1 MRVPLPEPDTDTLSH
16 SAAVAGR
23 VLREIEAA
31 GGFIPFSRYLDIVLY
46 APGLG
51 YYSAGARKLGPGGDF
66 TTAPEAAPLFSR
78 CLAVQ
83 CADVMQELGA
93 SEILEFGAGTGSM
106 AADLLDE
113 LARQDSLPSRYWILD
128 VSADLRERQRRTL
141 EARVPALMDRVRWL
155 DQMPENFSGVMLAN
169 EVLDAIPFERF
180 LIRDGTVRVLGV
192 GAGDGGLE
200 LAQAPAG
207 EELVAAVRR
216 IELERGAAFADGYV
230 SEICLRLG
238 PWLGSLA
245 AALARGVALLI
256 DYGLPRRELY
266 SAERCRGTMLC
277 HYRHRY
283 HEDPLFLPGQQDITA
298 WVDFTAVAEAG
309 ESAGFDLCGYTTQAH
324 FLFANGLTGF
334 MEEAATG
341 DLADRLS
348 LAQQARLLT
357 LPGEM
362 GERFKVLALGRGY
375 HAPLRGFGMRD
386 LRHTL

>member
-1 MRVPLPEPDTDTLSH
+1 
-16 SAAVAGR
+16 
-23 VLREIEAA
+23 
-31 GGFIPFSRYLDIVLY
+31 
-46 APGLG
+46 
-51 YYSAGARKLGPGGDF
+51 
-66 TTAPEAAPLFSR
+66 
-78 CLAVQ
+78 
-83 CADVMQELGA
+83 
-93 SEILEFGAGTGSM
+93 
-106 AADLLDE
+106 
-113 LARQDSLPSRYWILD
+113 
-128 VSADLRERQRRTL
+128 
-141 EARVPALMDRVRWL
+141 
-155 DQMPENFSGVMLAN
+155 MPEDFSGVMLAN

-180 LIRDGTVRVLGV
+180 LIRDGTVRVQGV
-192 GAGDGGLE
+192 RAGEGGLE

-216 IELERGAAFADGYV
+216 IERERGAAFADGYL
-230 SEICLRLG
+230 SEICLGLG
-238 PWLGSLA
+238 PWLASLA
-245 AALARGVALLI
+245 AALARGILLLI

-309 ESAGFDLCGYTTQAH
+309 ESAGFELCGYTTQAH
-324 FLFANGLTGF
+324 FLFANGLAGF
-334 MEEAATG
+334 MEEGATG
-341 DLADRLS
+341 ELSDRLS